1 METPV
6 LTKKQLKSSLSA
18 KKQRPKET
26 IKNVLALPFNN
37 NFWPE
42 VSAEDQKELK
52 DRIIQ
57 HMPVIRDKQIKVPWK
72 ELKTVPK
79 ANRKAFRKEYN
90 EKLLG
95 PQPSKKCCS
104 GISFGINSMSK
115 LLEKNF
121 AQAILLDAETMPR
134 LLVQHLVDQAVLYT
148 VPIICVTGLKE
159 TLKSVTGIN
168 SVGVAFSK
176 EITSENSVNLL
187 IQKISHL
194 FKNVPPPENHINY
207 NRSLDPYVPEHES
220 KEKEAPK
227 KEIVKVDVVQI
238 RKKVY
243 LTRSDPKSR
252 AFIPEFKE
260 AKPTHKM
267 EVNDTYK
274 MEVDDTY
281 KTEVNNKPKMD
292 IDDTGFIA
300 FTEEPEEE
308 KLEEPPKHKVKVKYK
323 SLVVKR
329 LKGDPNRNKR
339 KIENLKLKKTKK

>member
-6 LTKKQLKSSLSA
+6 LTKKQLKSTLSA

-37 NFWPE
+37 NYWPE
-42 VSAEDQKELK
+42 VSPEDQKELK
-52 DRIIQ
+52 DLIIQ
-57 HMPVIRDKQIKVPWK
+57 HMPMIRDKQIKVPWK

-79 ANRKAFRKEYN
+79 ANRKSFRKEYN

-95 PQPSKKCCS
+95 PQPPKKCCS

-121 AQAILLDAETMPR
+121 AQAVLLDAETMPR
-134 LLVQHLVDQAVLYT
+134 LLVQHLIDQAVLYT
-148 VPIICVTGLKE
+148 VPIICVTNLKE

-176 EITSENSVNLL
+176 EITSDNSVNLL
-187 IQKISHL
+187 IEKISHI
-194 FKNVPPPENHINY
+194 FKTLPTPEDHINY
-207 NRSLDPYVPEHES
+207 NRSLEPYVTEHES
-220 KEKEAPK
+220 EEKEAPK

-243 LTRSDPKSR
+243 LIRSDPKSR

-260 AKPTHKM
+260 TKFSHKM
-267 EVNDTYK
+267 EVNDNN

-281 KTEVNNKPKMD
+281 KREVKDKPKMET
-292 IDDTGFIA
+292 DDTGFIA

-308 KLEEPPKHKVKVKYK
+308 KLEEQPKQKVKVKYK
-323 SLVVKR
+323 SLIVKR

-339 KIENLKLKKTKK
+339 KIENLKLKQTKK